1 MKQDNK
7 KIARISQVVT
17 AVLFCA
23 FLAGFGLLHILL
35 PDRTFSPVENRTL
48 SKMPDFSWSALVD
61 GSYTSKLEKYL
72 EDQFPL
78 RDGWMGLK
86 NRYEYLLGKR
96 EFHGVYLCG
105 DRLIHKIEDAS
116 RAEQNIA
123 YLQKLT
129 ELTDVPVYLGLI
141 PTAAEV
147 YRDQLPAGAENFDQ
161 AAYLKKVRE
170 SVPDAV
176 WVDMEKW
183 MDGASDVSLFYRTD
197 HHWTSAGAW
206 HGYAALMEA
215 MGEPFEPL
223 GTPETVSK
231 DFYGTLY
238 SSSGVHWL
246 APDTIE
252 RYVSGEGVTV
262 ENFEKGETHGLYVD
276 SFLGEKDKYASF
288 LGGNT
293 PLHIIRNPGA
303 ASGEKLLVVRDSY
316 SDAMAPFLSQY
327 FAEIHLVDLRYYRT
341 SVAEYARENG
351 MDRIF
356 VCYSVENFVKD
367 LDAVFMGR

>member
-7 KIARISQVVT
+7 KISRISQAVT
-17 AVLFCA
+17 AILFCA
-23 FLAGFGLLHILL
+23 FLAGFGLLHVLL

-48 SKMPDFSWSALVD
+48 AQLPEFSWSALTD
-61 GSYTSKLEKYL
+61 GSYTAKLETYL

-105 DRLIHKIEDAS
+105 DRLIHKIEDTS
-116 RAEQNIA
+116 RAEQNITN
-123 YLQKLT
+123 LQKLT
-129 ELTDVPVYLGLI
+129 EKTDIPVYLGLI

-147 YRDQLPAGAENFDQ
+147 YREVLPTGSENFDQ
-161 AAYLKKVRE
+161 AAYLEKVRE
-170 SVPDAV
+170 SVPNAV
-176 WVDMEKW
+176 WVDIAQALTEHRREQ
-183 MDGASDVSLFYRTD
+183 LFYRTD
-197 HHWTSAGAW
+197 HHWTSQGAYY
-206 HGYAALMEA
+206 GYGALMEA
-215 MGEPFEPL
+215 MGEQPEPL
-223 GTPETVSK
+223 GTPETVSD

-238 SSSGVHWL
+238 STSGVHWL
-246 APDTIE
+246 EPDTIE
-252 RYVSGEGVTV
+252 RYVSGNGVTV
-262 ENFEKGETHGLYVD
+262 ENTEKGETHGLYVD

-293 PLHIIRNPGA
+293 PLYIVRNPEA
-303 ASGEKLLVVRDSY
+303 ASDEKLLVVRDSY
-316 SDAMAPFLSQY
+316 SDSMAPFLSQY
-327 FAEIHLVDLRYYRT
+327 FAEIHLIDLRYYRT
-341 SVAEYARENG
+341 SVAEYAQENG

>member
-129 ELTDVPVYLGLI
+129 ELTDIPVYLGLI

-161 AAYLKKVRE
+161 AAYLEKVRE

-293 PLHIIRNPGA
+293 PLYIIRNPEA

-367 LDAVFMGR
+367 MDAVFMGR

>member
-1 MKQDNK
+1 MKQDNR

-48 SKMPDFSWSALVD
+48 SRMPDFSWSALAD

-129 ELTDVPVYLGLI
+129 ELTDIPVYLGLI

-183 MDGASDVSLFYRTD
+183 VDGASDVSLFYRTD

-223 GTPETVSK
+223 GTPETVSEN
-231 DFYGTLY
+231 FYGTLY

-252 RYVSGEGVTV
+252 RYVSGESVTV

-293 PLHIIRNPGA
+293 PLYIIRNPEA
-303 ASGEKLLVVRDSY
+303 ASEEKLLVVRDSY

-341 SVAEYARENG
+341 SVVEYARENG

>member
-1 MKQDNK
+1 MKQDNR
-7 KIARISQVVT
+7 KIARISQAVT
-17 AVLFCA
+17 AILFCA

-35 PDRTFSPVENRTL
+35 PDRTFSQVENRTL
-48 SKMPDFSWSALVD
+48 ARMPEFSWSALAD
-61 GSYTSKLEKYL
+61 GSYTAKLETYL

-105 DRLIHKIEDAS
+105 DRLIHKIEDVS
-116 RAEQNIA
+116 RAEQNITC
-123 YLQKLT
+123 LQKLT
-129 ELTDVPVYLGLI
+129 GLTDLPVYIGLI

-147 YRDQLPAGAENFDQ
+147 YRDALPAGSENFDQ
-161 AAYLKKVRE
+161 TAYLEKVRE
-170 SVPDAV
+170 SVPNAV
-176 WVDMEKW
+176 WVDIAQTLTDHRREQ
-183 MDGASDVSLFYRTD
+183 LFYRTD
-197 HHWTSAGAW
+197 HHWTSLGAYY
-206 HGYAALMEA
+206 GYGALMEA
-215 MGEPFEPL
+215 LGEQPEPL
-223 GTPETVSK
+223 GTPETVSD

-238 SSSGVHWL
+238 STSGIHWL
-246 APDTIE
+246 TPDTIE
-252 RYVSGEGVTV
+252 RYVSGESVTV

-293 PLHIIRNPGA
+293 PLYIIRNPEA

>member
-1 MKQDNK
+1 MKQDNR

-35 PDRTFSPVENRTL
+35 PDRNFSPVENRTL
-48 SKMPDFSWSALVD
+48 SRMPDFSWSALAD

-78 RDGWMGLK
+78 RDSWMGLK

-129 ELTDVPVYLGLI
+129 ELTDIPVYLGLI

-183 MDGASDVSLFYRTD
+183 MDGASGVSLFYRTD

-223 GTPETVSK
+223 GTPETVSEN
-231 DFYGTLY
+231 FYGTLY

-252 RYVSGEGVTV
+252 RYVSGESVTV

-293 PLHIIRNPGA
+293 PLYIIRNPEA
-303 ASGEKLLVVRDSY
+303 ASEEKLLVVRDSY

>member
-1 MKQDNK
+1 MKQDNR

-48 SKMPDFSWSALVD
+48 SSMPDFSWSALVD
-61 GSYTSKLEKYL
+61 GSYTSRLEKYL
-72 EDQFPL
+72 DDQFPL

-129 ELTDVPVYLGLI
+129 ELTDIPVYLGLI

-183 MDGASDVSLFYRTD
+183 MDGASGVSLFYRTD

-223 GTPETVSK
+223 GTPETVSEN
-231 DFYGTLY
+231 FYGTLY

-252 RYVSGEGVTV
+252 RYVSGESVTV

-293 PLHIIRNPGA
+293 PLYIIRNPEA
-303 ASGEKLLVVRDSY
+303 ASEEKLLVVRDSY

-341 SVAEYARENG
+341 SVVEYARENG